1 VTKENVFTP
10 EELKAMGRR
19 TLDLLQE
26 AIDANEKENA
36 SKLAQRMY
44 NEFSAMHDLYRDWL
58 TDLFSFVGRRFG
70 DKVLSKALE
79 ETVSGFTR
87 RLANRYANKSAGRKL
102 KILAAGLRGHLQ
114 PLHIEED
121 EEKFTIKLSPCGSG
135 GRQVLDGAYEPP
147 LNFLKIEKPQPMS
160 FNRPDFPVY
169 CAHCFFQSIVPLE
182 PGGKPL
188 FSVKPAQKIGKEPCI
203 FYVYK

>member
-1 VTKENVFTP
+1 VTEKRVFTP
-10 EELKAMGRR
+10 EELKAMGQR
-19 TLDLLQE
+19 TLDLLQD
-26 AIDANEKENA
+26 AIDADEKEA
-36 SKLAQRMY
+36 AAKLARRMY

-70 DKVLSKALE
+70 DKALSEALQ
-79 ETVSGFTR
+79 ETVSGFTK
-87 RLANRYANKSAGRKL
+87 RLADRYANKSAGRKL
-102 KILAAGLRGHLQ
+102 EILAAGLRGHLQ
-114 PLHIEED
+114 PLQIEED

-147 LNFLKIEKPQPMS
+147 TNFLKIKKPQPMS

-169 CAHCFFQSIVPLE
+169 CAHCFFQSIAPLE

-188 FSVKPAQKIGKEPCI
+188 FEVKPAQELGEEPCV
-203 FYVYK
+203 FYLYK